1 MSTGEISTLIAI
13 AVGMLTLMAA
23 FVRAIYKIANVVD
36 TMKTLSDAVTK
47 LADRV
52 NTLDQRMYEIAVRGS
67 QKR

>member
-1 MSTGEISTLIAI
+1 VSTGEISTLIAI
-13 AVGMLTLMAA
+13 AVGMMTLMAA

-52 NTLDQRMYEIAVRGS
+52 NTLDQRMYEIAVRGP

>member
-1 MSTGEISTLIAI
+1 VSTGEISTLIAI